1 MTPPTA
7 NATCT
12 KHQAPASL
20 AAQDSRHAAATLN
33 IMHARATGVA
43 DQSDRAVLLMK
54 RHGRHD
60 LPDVAANAANG
71 SMTLRV
77 KTRAVL
83 LIFIA
88 STPSTYCFM

>member
-43 DQSDRAVLLMK
+43 DLSDHAVLLMK
-54 RHGRHD
+54 WHGRH
-60 LPDVAANAANG
+60 G
-71 SMTLRV
+71 LR
-77 KTRAVL
+77 
-83 LIFIA
+83 
-88 STPSTYCFM
+88 